1 MLCVVLGRRQAFNQD
16 KPGNERGMDAHMDAA
31 PKKILPK
38 KSLLIVEEQLLL
50 AMQLEEQL
58 EDASY
63 RVLDLAVRH
72 QEALASA

>member
-1 MLCVVLGRRQAFNQD
+1 
-16 KPGNERGMDAHMDAA
+16 MDAA